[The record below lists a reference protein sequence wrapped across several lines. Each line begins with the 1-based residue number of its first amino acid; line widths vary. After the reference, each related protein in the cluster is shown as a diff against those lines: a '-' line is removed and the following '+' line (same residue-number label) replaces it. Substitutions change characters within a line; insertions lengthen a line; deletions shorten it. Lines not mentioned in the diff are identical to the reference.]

1 MNKREITSIVIL
13 IAVIGF
19 GIFRFITR
27 EYTET
32 KSRYMLDTILEIS
45 ASSKQK
51 NVGKKIESVYDYIA
65 TLEKKLNE
73 YDENSLI
80 FKINNSPETE
90 FTIDEDFYRLLV
102 ISDSLF
108 TLTNGGFDITIK
120 PVFDLWHFDA
130 DTLAIPEDSQIKEKL
145 SLVDFSKLRYSR
157 DKLYKP
163 QGMQITFG
171 ALAKG
176 YILDQVKSF
185 MLGIGL
191 EKGFINC
198 RSSISFWGASVPQLV
213 YVQHPRKHDDYIASF
228 RVKELSISTSGDYQ
242 QFYEY
247 EGKRYHHILNAKTGY
262 PVEDIHSLT
271 VIHPSALWA
280 DALSTSLF
288 VLPPELAANIV
299 NKIRDCDAIIYYS
312 INGSI
317 VSLKTKG
324 MAALD
329 LDEKL

>member
-145 SLVDFSKLRYSR
+145 SLVDFSKLRYSK

-176 YILDQVKSF
+176 YILDQAKSF